1 MQGNFFAILASFCL
15 ANIPEYSGLG
25 FVAAF
30 SVVLNY
36 FFDLID
42 GHHARTTN
50 QCTNS
55 GEFLDTTL
63 DNLTYCFLFMGLAV
77 AANMWF
83 LGMLITYCFFIT
95 AMAGKYRRDLFRK
108 TTIGY
113 FGPAEIRTIFIM
125 ISLIMVYEPSVVFY
139 LVPLFTIITMLGS
152 LRQIFKISKEIDLTN
167 LIVHTDQGFQFT
179 SDEFLQYCKSK
190 KIINSYSRRG
200 NSLDNAPIESWFG
213 LFKFEADYERFEY
226 MPDSEVIACVE
237 KYIEFYN
244 TKRISIKLKG
254 MTPYEYGNHSL

>member
-1 MQGNFFAILASFCL
+1 MSEKFERPPIEKKSYSILDGIVTPRVRKIYPYLHIPVWFNPKLLIFAGQFFAILASFCL

-152 LRQIFKISKEIDLTN
+152 LRQIFKISKEIDSIETRDRSQWLHN
-167 LIVHTDQGFQFT
+167 LCD
-179 SDEFLQYCKSK
+179 
-190 KIINSYSRRG
+190 
-200 NSLDNAPIESWFG
+200 
-213 LFKFEADYERFEY
+213 FKE
-226 MPDSEVIACVE
+226 
-237 KYIEFYN
+237 
-244 TKRISIKLKG
+244 
-254 MTPYEYGNHSL
+254 